1 MNTNKAHLVMATLLL
16 AALIPS
22 AQSQNHS
29 DRQQL
34 LKAWNQP
41 FKGFRIIGNIYYV
54 GTNNLACFLITSSE
68 GHMLV
73 DTAME
78 ESGPLVRANIEAL
91 GFKLKDIRIILSSH
105 AHFDHVAGHADM
117 KAATVAQVLATAPD
131 AATLESGGR
140 KGFHPLMAYKPVK
153 VDRVIKDGEIVRLGN
168 IAMTAHMVPGH
179 TEGNTAWTTTIEDKG
194 KTYVVVF
201 AASMSINPGVR
212 MVNNP
217 TWPGIAEAYAAS
229 FVKLSISEMR
239 RLPWPSRPILQDGR
253 ESETHDCG
261 LNDEPIHR
269 SGRIPGLSRWLREAI
284 PATTRA
290 GAKHQV
296 VTVVIRPVCKE
307 TI

>member
-1 MNTNKAHLVMATLLL
+1 MNTNKAHIVIATLLL
-16 AALIPS
+16 AAFIPS

-41 FKGFRIIGNIYYV
+41 FKGFRIIGNVYYV
-54 GTNNLACFLITSSE
+54 GTNNLACFLITSPE

-117 KAATVAQVLATAPD
+117 KTATGAQVLATAPD

-179 TEGNTAWTTTIEDKG
+179 TEGNTGMD
-194 KTYVVVF
+194 Y
-201 AASMSINPGVR
+201 
-212 MVNNP
+212 
-217 TWPGIAEAYAAS
+217 
-229 FVKLSISEMR
+229 
-239 RLPWPSRPILQDGR
+239 
-253 ESETHDCG
+253 
-261 LNDEPIHR
+261 ND
-269 SGRIPGLSRWLREAI
+269 
-284 PATTRA
+284 
-290 GAKHQV
+290 
-296 VTVVIRPVCKE
+296 
-307 TI
+307 

>member
-1 MNTNKAHLVMATLLL
+1 MNTIKAHLVMATLLL
-16 AALIPS
+16 AAFIPS

-54 GTNNLACFLITSSE
+54 GTNNLACFLITSPE
-68 GHMLV
+68 GHILI

-91 GFKLKDIRIILSSH
+91 GFKLKDIRVILSSH

-117 KAATVAQVLATAPD
+117 KTATGAQVLATAPD

-194 KTYVVVF
+194 KTYAVVF

-217 TWPGIAEAYAAS
+217 TWPGS
-229 FVKLSISEMR
+229 QKLTLLHS
-239 RLPWPSRPILQDGR
+239 
-253 ESETHDCG
+253 
-261 LNDEPIHR
+261 
-269 SGRIPGLSRWLREAI
+269 
-284 PATTRA
+284 
-290 GAKHQV
+290 
-296 VTVVIRPVCKE
+296 
-307 TI
+307 

>member
-16 AALIPS
+16 AVLMPS
-22 AQSQNHS
+22 AQSQNLS

-54 GTNNLACFLITSSE
+54 GTNNLACFLITSPA
-68 GHMLV
+68 GHVLV

-117 KAATVAQVLATAPD
+117 KAATGAQVLATAPD

-140 KGFHPLMAYKPVK
+140 KGFHPLTAYKPVK
-153 VDRVIKDGEIVRLGN
+153 VDRVISDGEIVRLGN
-168 IAMTAHMVPGH
+168 IAMTAHLVPGH

-194 KTYVVVF
+194 KTYAVVF
-201 AASMSINPGVR
+201 VASMSINPGVR

-229 FVKLSISEMR
+229 FVKLRSLKCDVFLGPHAPFFKMEEKVKLMTAGSTTNPFIDPEGYREFLDGLERQYQQQLAQERNAR
-239 RLPWPSRPILQDGR
+239 R
-253 ESETHDCG
+253 
-261 LNDEPIHR
+261 
-269 SGRIPGLSRWLREAI
+269 
-284 PATTRA
+284 
-290 GAKHQV
+290 
-296 VTVVIRPVCKE
+296 
-307 TI
+307 

>member
-1 MNTNKAHLVMATLLL
+1 MATLLL
-16 AALIPS
+16 AALMPA

-54 GTNNLACFLITSSE
+54 GTNNLACFLITSPE
-68 GHMLV
+68 GHILV

-117 KAATVAQVLATAPD
+117 KAATGAQVFATAPD

-168 IAMTAHMVPGH
+168 IVMTAHMVPGH

-194 KTYVVVF
+194 KTYAVVF

-212 MVNNP
+212 LVNNP

-229 FVKLSISEMR
+229 FVKLRSLKCDVFLGPHAPFFKMEEKVKLMTPVSTTNPFIDPEGYR
-239 RLPWPSRPILQDGR
+239 DFLDGLEKQYQQQLAQER
-253 ESETHDCG
+253 
-261 LNDEPIHR
+261 NAR
-269 SGRIPGLSRWLREAI
+269 
-284 PATTRA
+284 
-290 GAKHQV
+290 Q
-296 VTVVIRPVCKE
+296 
-307 TI
+307 